1 MTASTVRVTLS
12 MERIIII
19 IIIILI
25 IIIIIP
31 VCGEDL
37 LWRDLKHAGPCVNTA
52 DLEFNQK

>member
-12 MERIIII
+12 MERIII
-19 IIIILI
+19 I